1 MQIINHYENENGLQK
16 DFIEAN
22 VEIIQRPNTKSH
34 NNVQEV
40 YINGVRGFLKMS
52 VNEHGEPLPILDKF
66 EYLVAKLSTLF
77 GIKSAEE
84 YLLEDNNQLYLFSK
98 SVVSQT
104 EQLVMTSKLN
114 VELLKRWGIPNEMI
128 HKIMT
133 EKDLDYKKLI
143 EEFNLSPEIAQKFEE
158 LVTEV
163 STINNAKILFRQELE
178 PISKTPG
185 SERYILPDNSENQI
199 EYVINMFI
207 NKIKLLELP
216 NQEEIIRD
224 YIRMCFFDALIGNKD
239 RNTNNY
245 GLVKKEDG
253 TYSFAPLFDSST
265 VTMPNI
271 EHNLWQLNE
280 YLMSREATIN
290 YIINKYPQY
299 VQDLLQANV
308 TDSITKIALDTLDE
322 NEFNLFNGLIIKNL
336 NLETINN
343 NKKH

>member
-1 MQIINHYENENGLQK
+1 MQIINHYEDKNGLQK
-16 DFIEAN
+16 DLIEAN
-22 VEIIQRPNTKSH
+22 IEIIQRSNTKSH

-66 EYLVAKLSTLF
+66 EYLVAKLSRLF
-77 GIKSAEE
+77 GIKSADEF
-84 YLLEDNNQLYLFSK
+84 LLEDNNQLYLFSK
-98 SVVSQT
+98 SVVSST
-104 EQLVMTSKLN
+104 EQLVMASSLN
-114 VELLKRWGIPNEMI
+114 VELLKRWGIPSEMI
-128 HKIMT
+128 QKIMV

-143 EEFNLSPEIAQKFEE
+143 EEFNLPTETAHKFEE
-158 LVTEV
+158 LVREV
-163 STINNAKILFRQELE
+163 SSINNSNILFRQELT

-185 SERYILPDNSENQI
+185 SERYILTDNNENQI

-245 GLVKKEDG
+245 GLVKKQDG
-253 TYSFAPLFDSST
+253 TYYFAPLFDSST
-265 VTMPNI
+265 ITMPNI

-280 YLMSREATIN
+280 YLMNREKTIN
-290 YIINKYPQY
+290 YIISKYPQY
-299 VQDLLQANV
+299 VQDLLQTNV
-308 TDSITKIALDTLDE
+308 TESITRIALDTLDE

-336 NLETINN
+336 NLEEIKN